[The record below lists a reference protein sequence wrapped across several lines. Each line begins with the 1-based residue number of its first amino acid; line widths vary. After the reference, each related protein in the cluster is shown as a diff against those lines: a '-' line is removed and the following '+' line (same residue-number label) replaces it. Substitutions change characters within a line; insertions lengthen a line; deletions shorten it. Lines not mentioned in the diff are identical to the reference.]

1 MQKQKISI
9 ELIGGIG
16 NQLFCYF
23 AGLYISD
30 KTSSRVKFIHNALPK
45 NHPQFNSQ
53 ISDLNLP
60 TDIKASTFNFFFATM
75 IIKIF
80 DSISF
85 RVPLIKKLKNNGIY
99 MDQRVGVLNE
109 CREIQHKIDKRIFK
123 KSVVLK
129 GHYQDISYY
138 SEYMKNN
145 KIMAIYPKN
154 PSDEYRQLIDS
165 KLLENLTI
173 VHIRRGDFEHF
184 RSEIGVLSTEYYR
197 LAINELLELEK
208 QIEIVVVSDEPEK
221 AKIIFP
227 KSFSF
232 IPISYTKN
240 FNLKNPAEL
249 LIAMSY
255 AKNLIISNST
265 FSLWSAILSRST
277 KNIVYPQPFNL
288 NIPLKVS
295 GFPSTWI
302 PLPAIFEK

>member
-53 ISDLNLP
+53 IGDLNLP
-60 TDIKASTFNFFFATM
+60 TGIKASTFNFFPAT
-75 IIKIF
+75 IFVKIL

-85 RVPLIKKLKNNGIY
+85 RVPVIKKLKNNGIY
-99 MDQRVGVLNE
+99 LDQRVGVINE
-109 CREIQHKIDKRIFK
+109 SREIQNKIDRRIFK
-123 KSVVLK
+123 KSLVLK
-129 GHYQDISYY
+129 GHYQDIAYY
-138 SEYMKNN
+138 SEYMKNS
-145 KIMAIYPKN
+145 KIMPIHPKN
-154 PSDEYRQLIDS
+154 PSNEYRQLINS
-165 KLLENLTI
+165 KLLENLTVI
-173 VHIRRGDFEHF
+173 HIRRGDFEHF
-184 RSEIGVLSTEYYR
+184 KSEIGVLSTEYYR
-197 LAINELLELEK
+197 LAIIELLEREK

-227 KSFSF
+227 RNFSF
-232 IPISYTKN
+232 IPTSYTRN

-249 LIAMSY
+249 LLAMSF

-265 FSLWSAILSRST
+265 FSLWSAIFSLNT
-277 KNIVYPQPFNL
+277 KNVLYPQPFNL
-288 NIPLKVS
+288 NLPMKVS
-295 GFPSTWI
+295 GFPSSWI
-302 PLPAIFEK
+302 PLPAVFEK